1 MQWPQFNL
9 TPVLAVLI
17 GCVTMFVGIGSSLII
32 SQRASDGDIVITSD
46 PRAFEIVVEVRGDV
60 LSPGVYRLPQDAR
73 LADLLSAAG
82 GTTGDADL
90 APHNLA
96 RRLNDAEVVI
106 IDRAGLATPIVSGT
120 DTEMTAPISISARIN
135 INTATATQLETLQ
148 GIGPALA
155 QRIIDD
161 RTHNGPYR
169 DVAEL
174 TRVSGISEKL
184 LAEIRNQI
192 TVGP

>member
-9 TPVLAVLI
+9 TPALAALI
-17 GCVTMFVGIGSSLII
+17 GCITMFVGIGSSLII
-32 SQRASDGDIVITSD
+32 SERANDGDVVIVSD
-46 PRAFEIVVEVRGDV
+46 PEAFEIVVEVRGAV
-60 LSPGVYRLPQDAR
+60 HSPGVYRLTQDAR

-82 GTTGDADL
+82 GATTDADL

-96 RRLNDAEVVI
+96 RRLNDAEVVT
-106 IDRAGLATPIVSGT
+106 IDRVGKATPIVAEH
-120 DTEMTAPISISARIN
+120 DTNDTSPQSISARIN
-135 INTATATQLETLQ
+135 INTATQAELESLP

-161 RTHNGPYR
+161 RLANGPYR
-169 DVAEL
+169 NASEL
-174 TRVSGISEKL
+174 TRVPGISEKL
-184 LAEIRNQI
+184 VAEIQNQI

>member
-9 TPVLAVLI
+9 TPALAVLV

-32 SQRASDGDIVITSD
+32 SERANDGDVVIISD
-46 PRAFEIVVEVRGDV
+46 PKAFEIVVEVRGAV
-60 LSPGVYRLPQDAR
+60 QSPGVYRLPQDAR

-82 GTTGDADL
+82 GTTPEADL

-96 RRLNDAEVVI
+96 RRLNDAEVVTI
-106 IDRAGLATPIVSGT
+106 ERVGKATPVVAGT
-120 DTEMTAPISISARIN
+120 DVETTAPISISTRIN
-135 INTATATQLETLQ
+135 VNTATAAQLESLP
-148 GIGPALA
+148 GIGPAIA

-161 RTHNGPYR
+161 RTENGPYR
-169 DVAEL
+169 DVSEL
-174 TRVSGISEKL
+174 TRVPGISEKL
-184 LAEIRNQI
+184 LAEIQNQI